1 MEGIGTDP
9 KERRIKFISFIS
21 FWVIVLVIGL
31 CLGSKDKKPAKSTPP
46 PPPVEASQPQEQ
58 REPQVWSSTE
68 TGLPVGVVTGG
79 SRMDETP
86 SENWLSIKDASGQTH
101 ILKNVDYKV
110 WDAVQRGDII
120 K

>member
-1 MEGIGTDP
+1 MLGVGLDP
-9 KERRIKFISFIS
+9 KERRKKFILFIS
-21 FWVIVLVIGL
+21 FWVVMLVIGL
-31 CLGSKDKKPAKSTPP
+31 YLGSKSKKPTKSTP

-68 TGLPVGVVTGG
+68 IGLPPGVVTGG
-79 SRMDETP
+79 GQLDETP

-101 ILKNVDYKV
+101 IIKNVDYKV
-110 WDAVQRGDII
+110 WEAVQRGDII